1 MSSVNIG
8 SAVGYL
14 ELDTSKYTS
23 ALAGAQSSLKG
34 FFSSTSTF
42 SSRMQGMGTA
52 LQSVGSLMTRTIT
65 VGVASAAATV
75 VKSGSAFEK
84 AMSQVAATMGKNK
97 KEIKELNN
105 IAIKM
110 GSTTKFSA
118 TEAAEGLNYL
128 ALAGYDSK
136 QQISALPKV
145 LQLAAAGDMELDKAS
160 DMLTDSMSALGLA
173 SKDSK
178 VLMSNMDVMVN
189 QMAKTASK
197 SNTSVAQLGEAILT
211 VGGTAKDLK
220 GGTKEL
226 NTVLGLLADNGI
238 KASESGTH
246 LRNIILAMTPTTD
259 KAAAAWDKLG
269 VSGFDA
275 QGNLRPL
282 EDTFQDLSKA
292 MDGMS
297 TEERQNMIK
306 AMFNKTDLAA
316 VNALLSTSK
325 DRWDELGS
333 EIENS
338 QGAAEKMA
346 NTQLDNLAGDV
357 TLLKSAIEGLQIRF
371 YQLANNGL
379 RLVVQSI
386 TKVVDW
392 LNNLDD
398 STLETIEK
406 IALVAA
412 AVGPVLIIVG
422 KLFVGVSKISSA
434 ISVLST
440 SFFALSGAG
449 GILSALGAGAGAL
462 VAALGPIIAI
472 IAAIVLAV
480 IGFKAAWDD
489 NFGGIRDNTA
499 KIVKSLKTLFSGI
512 FDGVKE
518 ALSALVDAW
527 NSDWGG
533 IKTSVE
539 EIIAGI
545 VEYISWFLETAT
557 AIMTALKEAWE
568 NDFMGIRTVV
578 TTVFDDIGT
587 AFSGFLALISGIIRT
602 INQLLK
608 GDFSGA
614 FETIKSTLSAQKM
627 QTFFLLRL
635 LFAGRAGRTTTS
647 SVLVTFV
654 SIL

>member
-1 MSSVNIG
+1 MKI
-8 SAVGYL
+8 YEEL
-14 ELDTSKYTS
+14 EARGLI
-23 ALAGAQSSLKG
+23 AQV
-34 FFSSTSTF
+34 TN
-42 SSRMQGMGTA
+42 
-52 LQSVGSLMTRTIT
+52 
-65 VGVASAAATV
+65 
-75 VKSGSAFEK
+75 E
-84 AMSQVAATMGKNK
+84 

-440 SFFALSGAG
+440 SFFALSP
-449 GILSALGAGAGAL
+449 ALCT
-462 VAALGPIIAI
+462 
-472 IAAIVLAV
+472 IV
-480 IGFKAAWDD
+480 
-489 NFGGIRDNTA
+489 
-499 KIVKSLKTLFSGI
+499 
-512 FDGVKE
+512 
-518 ALSALVDAW
+518 
-527 NSDWGG
+527 
-533 IKTSVE
+533 
-539 EIIAGI
+539 
-545 VEYISWFLETAT
+545 
-557 AIMTALKEAWE
+557 
-568 NDFMGIRTVV
+568 
-578 TTVFDDIGT
+578 
-587 AFSGFLALISGIIRT
+587 
-602 INQLLK
+602 
-608 GDFSGA
+608 
-614 FETIKSTLSAQKM
+614 
-627 QTFFLLRL
+627 
-635 LFAGRAGRTTTS
+635 
-647 SVLVTFV
+647 
-654 SIL
+654 